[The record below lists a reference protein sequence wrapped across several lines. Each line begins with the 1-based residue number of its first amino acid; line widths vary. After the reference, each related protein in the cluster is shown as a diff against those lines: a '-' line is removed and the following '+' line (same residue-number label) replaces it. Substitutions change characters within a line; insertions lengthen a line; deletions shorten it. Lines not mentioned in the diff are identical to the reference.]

1 MGKLD
6 GWKEDLLS
14 QTNLGLSPK
23 AYIDHVL
30 NGFNM
35 ETCGFGKVAIVKGDK
50 LSKNQWPKNGLE
62 RDAMKNILYAS
73 AIDSLMYAQVCTR
86 PNIALVVNIL
96 GRYIC

>member
-35 ETCGFGKVAIVKGDK
+35 ETCRFGEGAIVKGDK
-50 LSKNQWPKNGLE
+50 LSKNDL
-62 RDAMKNILYAS
+62 RM
-73 AIDSLMYAQVCTR
+73 V
-86 PNIALVVNIL
+86 
-96 GRYIC
+96 